1 VAAYKGLRGARGAA
15 ATFAAIYA
23 QDLVMNPALQLGKP
37 WEWSRK
43 DWTIDALDKVVVIAA
58 TGAIFDR
65 VLGPKATLTS
75 VGRS

>member
-1 VAAYKGLRGARGAA
+1 MDDITPAAWAVLQAA
-15 ATFAAIYA
+15 H
-23 QDLVMNPALQLGKP
+23 DLQLGKP

-65 VLGPKATLTS
+65 LLGPKATLTS

>member
-1 VAAYKGLRGARGAA
+1 M
-15 ATFAAIYA
+15 I
-23 QDLVMNPALQLGKP
+23 PALQLGKP
-37 WEWSRK
+37 WQWSRK

-75 VGRS
+75 VGRP